1 VPLLSPEEECELA
14 SRIAR
19 GDQIARR
26 HLIEANLR
34 LVVSVARRYTGLGLD
49 LEDLIQAGN
58 LGLLRAA
65 ASFDPLRGRFST
77 HATWWI
83 KQAIRRSLDN
93 EARTIRLPS
102 ATLIHMHKVEAALSR
117 LAEAAPNDTP
127 TDAEIA
133 TASGLTVAEVQRARL
148 ALLQCV
154 ESLDRFAGEWG
165 ALPFA
170 DLITDPDEE
179 TPEVRVCAQME
190 QQEQQDTLRALLADL
205 TKREREAISLLYGL
219 NGTPAQS
226 YSQAGRRMGCCKE
239 RIRQLKAR
247 ALAKLRAAACVQ
259 AEPKGEA

>member
-83 KQAIRRSLDN
+83 KQAIRRSLDTD
-93 EARTIRLPS
+93 ARTIRLPS
-102 ATLIHMHKVEAALSR
+102 ATLIVMHKVEAV
-117 LAEAAPNDTP
+117 LAQLPGDTP

-133 TASGLTVAEVQRARL
+133 AASGLSRCEVQMARAAL
-148 ALLQCV
+148 AQRT
-154 ESLDRFAGEWG
+154 ESLDRFTGEWG
-165 ALPFA
+165 MLPFA
-170 DLITDPDEE
+170 DLIADPDEE
-179 TPEVRVCAQME
+179 TPEALVCAQME
-190 QQEQQDTLRALLADL
+190 QHEQQETLRLLLADL
-205 TKREREAISLLYGL
+205 TEREREAISLLYGL